1 MKLSV
6 SDRRKL
12 LPMLD
17 KLAESVEELLLSGLT
32 TASEATRQTL
42 GVSFQEAS
50 RLGLLRL
57 GSTLR
62 AANEELGRFTRDEA
76 EFSRKRLSF
85 FLNRAWLLSHG
96 LSRALRE
103 NDDAEFDRL
112 LWTPASKPVERLE
125 VVALG
130 VVKRVS
136 AGSFCAFEF
145 RLRTVQASGEI
156 PEGHRLIWSCVF
168 PLKPGNEIPAEGFLH
183 LPQKQQFNAA
193 LFLEGKTILLE
204 RVAVALDGFGG
215 GRISLGEASTV
226 TAGESFQDWQRF
238 QSWDAAAAMERI
250 RAHTPGPL
258 DLEVEIQE
266 EVVLDDWQIG
276 EPSKRVEQQQLVF
289 PIVHRDITFDAPV
302 AQGAEGKALHTAL
315 QALRKKKTRPPL
327 FGLLH
332 YEMCRLVLQPL
343 ATLTKDGPEQ
353 LMLSQ
358 EKIDR
363 KELLKALKF

>member
-1 MKLSV
+1 MKLNP

-32 TASEATRQTL
+32 TASEATRQAL

-62 AANEELGRFTRDEA
+62 AANEELGRFTRDESA
-76 EFSRKRLSF
+76 FSRKRLSF

-96 LSRALRE
+96 LSRALKE
-103 NDDAEFDRL
+103 NDEAEFDRL
-112 LWTPASKPVERLE
+112 LWTPANNPVERLE
-125 VVALG
+125 VVTLG

-136 AGSFCAFEF
+136 AGTFCAFEF
-145 RLRTVQASGEI
+145 RLRTVRAADNI
-156 PEGHRLIWSCVF
+156 PDGHRLVWSCVF
-168 PLKPGNEIPAEGFLH
+168 PLKQGNEVPAEGFLY
-183 LPQKQQFNAA
+183 LPQKQKFNAA
-193 LFLEGKTILLE
+193 LFLEGQTIVIE
-204 RVAVALDGFGG
+204 RAAVALDGFGG

-226 TAGESFQDWQRF
+226 ATGDPFKDWQHF
-238 QSWDAAAAMERI
+238 QSWDTAAAVERI
-250 RAHTPGPL
+250 REHQPGPL
-258 DLEVEIQE
+258 DLEVEMQE
-266 EVVLDDWQIG
+266 EVVLDDWRID
-276 EPSKRVEQQQLVF
+276 EPAERAGQQQVVF
-289 PIVHRDITFDAPV
+289 PIVYGNTTFDAV
-302 AQGAEGKALHTAL
+302 AAQGPEGKALHTAL
-315 QALRKKKTRPPL
+315 QGLRKKKTRPPL

-343 ATLTKDGPEQ
+343 ATMGKNGPEQ
-353 LMLSQ
+353 LMLSE

-363 KELLKALKF
+363 ASLLKALKF